1 MRQVSSSKMSK
12 FFFQKDI
19 KGFYGSRGHLTPMG
33 NFFVAQKISK
43 ALAGIDAL
51 TIQ

>member
-1 MRQVSSSKMSK
+1 MGQISSSEMIK

-19 KGFYGSRGHLTPMG
+19 NGFDSSKGHLTPMG

-43 ALAGIDAL
+43 ALTGIDAL
-51 TIQ
+51 KTK